1 LLTKV
6 QVWIA
11 YRSTK
16 SALNMIMVQ
25 YAKQLEGE
33 GFVVSASNPGY
44 CATNLNAYSGLKDP
58 REGAKALIRCATG
71 AKEDVHCLMVNE
83 NGTEPW

>member
-1 LLTKV
+1 MFV
-6 QVWIA
+6 A

-16 SALNMIMVQ
+16 SALNMVMVQ

-33 GFVVSASNPGY
+33 GFIVSASNPGY
-44 CATNLNAYSGLKDP
+44 CATNLNAFSGFKDP

-71 AKEDVHCLMVNE
+71 AKDDVHCLMVNE
-83 NGTEPW
+83 DGTEPW

>member
-1 LLTKV
+1 MWV
-6 QVWIA
+6 A

-58 REGAKALIRCATG
+58 REGANALIRCATG

-83 NGTEPW
+83 TGVEPW